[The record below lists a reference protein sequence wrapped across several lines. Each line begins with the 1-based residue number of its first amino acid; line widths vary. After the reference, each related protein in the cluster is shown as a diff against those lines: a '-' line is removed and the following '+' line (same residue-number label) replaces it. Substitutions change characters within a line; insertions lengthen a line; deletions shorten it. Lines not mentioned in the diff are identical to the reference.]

1 MRFTALT
8 IVFGLHAVDG
18 GGARRAPAPR
28 DAGDLAAGRD
38 IFLRRRRFTNL
49 LVSPRR
55 WRFTARGSAAAAALW
70 QWVLHVSARDA
81 AERLQLS
88 STISLQAIT
97 SALQFSL
104 LARARLAP
112 AAGNTKWLEE
122 AKLLIRFAHRTPL
135 ARSEDSSGSAGR
147 RLSIHAADCTGLLP
161 CCGTGAERRRPA
173 LATASNYAFIVL
185 RVANDAAERCKQ
197 LAFCSGSISAAV
209 AFILRVSP
217 TPPRS
222 GASYNICS
230 GKPAAEC
237 SLHAAGCQRCASP
250 S

>member
-1 MRFTALT
+1 MAAR
-8 IVFGLHAVDG
+8 V
-18 GGARRAPAPR
+18 ARRRRATPAISLPG
-28 DAGDLAAGRD
+28 ATW
-38 IFLRRRRFTNL
+38 FLRRRRFT
-49 LVSPRR
+49 SD
-55 WRFTARGSAAAAALW
+55 ASSAALCGCLEFGLITPRAMQLCVRSFLHDTSGDLW
-70 QWVLHVSARDA
+70 RSA
-81 AERLQLS
+81 S
-88 STISLQAIT
+88 I
-97 SALQFSL
+97 
-104 LARARLAP
+104 P
-112 AAGNTKWLEE
+112 AASRAPDWHPLRIWTAGLKAELFI
-122 AKLLIRFAHRTPL
+122 LFAHRTPL

-147 RLSIHAADCTGLLP
+147 RISIHAVDCTGLLP
-161 CCGTGAERRRPA
+161 CCGTRAERRRPT

-197 LAFCSGSISAAV
+197 LAFCSGSIPSAV

-217 TPPRS
+217 TPRS

>member
-1 MRFTALT
+1 M
-8 IVFGLHAVDG
+8 DG
-18 GGARRAPAPR
+18 GGARLAPAPS

-38 IFLRRRRFTNL
+38 M
-49 LVSPRR
+49 VSASTALYERCGSLWLPAQVECGLI
-55 WRFTARGSAAAAALW
+55 TARCAEQLLIAAGSRYVSRALACSAAT
-70 QWVLHVSARDA
+70 RPG
-81 AERLQLS
+81 
-88 STISLQAIT
+88 
-97 SALQFSL
+97 
-104 LARARLAP
+104 P
-112 AAGNTKWLEE
+112 AADCKPLPSFCLRATGL
-122 AKLLIRFAHRTPL
+122 KLLIRFAHRTPL
-135 ARSEDSSGSAGR
+135 GRSEDSSGSARR
-147 RLSIHAADCTGLLP
+147 RLSIHAVDCTGLLP
-161 CCGTGAERRRPA
+161 CCGTCAERRRPA